1 MSEKFK
7 VVWVSDSFF
16 NVDVCPEVS
25 DRLSE
30 DSGFPTLGAA
40 NVSVAKDDGTPYILR
55 CKYGSGHVED
65 ELTDLRKVKKLFTE
79 EELAELKQLAEDV
92 RNKKIR

>member
-25 DRLSE
+25 DRITE
-30 DSGFPTLGAA
+30 DSGFATMGAA
-40 NVSVAKDDGTPYILR
+40 NVSVSKEKGTPYILR
-55 CKYGSGHVED
+55 SKYGSGHVED
-65 ELTDLRKVKKLFTE
+65 EIIDASKVYKLFTE